1 MPSAIEWTDE
11 TWNPVTGCTKV
22 SPACAHCY
30 IERTPPFRMA
40 GRKFVKGAIPVVLHP
55 ERLTVPLRW
64 KSPKR
69 VFVNSLSDLFHEDV
83 PFEFVDRVFAVM
95 ALSPQ
100 HVFQVLTK
108 RPERMREY
116 LTSEVEMRLPV
127 PDSPA
132 IMRPRKNRVWLEAQG
147 LANVCRLPMPL
158 SMDWT
163 WPLPN
168 VWLGVSVENQRWAD
182 VRIPELLATPAAVR
196 FLSCEPL
203 LGPLDLALKRK
214 SGRGIY
220 YALTGERSRFEGPD
234 GDEYDAGT
242 GPRIDWV
249 IAGGESGPG
258 ALRSSDLGW
267 FRSLRDQCRAAGTA
281 FFLKQVGKVPRSAHA
296 EQIVHPDNEG
306 YGVFLGPES
315 RTRLSDRKGGDWEEW
330 PEDLR
335 VREMPR

>member
-1 MPSAIEWTDE
+1 MPSNIEWTDE

-40 GRKFVKGAIPVVLHP
+40 GRKFVKGDIPVVLHP

-116 LTSEVEMRLPV
+116 LTARRYHHESLGHV
-127 PDSPA
+127 PTWEWIVMAMSWASPSA
-132 IMRPRKNRVWLEAQG
+132 LATTEADLRVRR
-147 LANVCRLPMPL
+147 N
-158 SMDWT
+158 

-203 LGPLDLALKRK
+203 LGPL
-214 SGRGIY
+214 SI
-220 YALTGERSRFEGPD
+220 ERYLSFSTH
-234 GDEYDAGT
+234 T
-242 GPRIDWV
+242 GPCSDWCCKARIDWV

-258 ALRSSDLGW
+258 VLRSSDLAW

-315 RTRLSDRKGGDWEEW
+315 RTRLGDRKGGDWEEW